1 VNNDHCSVAVAFR
14 CSDAPR
20 QDISSNEIR
29 RCCQLKQLLEI
40 EKMTCFAI
48 QDLRSALTICKFCVL
63 APLRKHKTLHACHQ
77 SSSHTLLQQLHW
89 LCIEYRVNFKIANI
103 TFRTLNSFQ
112 STYLR
117 IHCLSCSSV
126 HSLLQVFQHQSA
138 LRSIRTHFTRRPQ
151 PQCRRP

>member
-1 VNNDHCSVAVAFR
+1 MLSVKTTSGNREDDLLCNSGSAFS
-14 CSDAPR
+14 CMS
-20 QDISSNEIR
+20 INTIIR
-29 RCCQLKQLLEI
+29 VRLSAL
-40 EKMTCFAI
+40 
-48 QDLRSALTICKFCVL
+48 ALTICKFCVL

-89 LCIEYRVNFKIANI
+89 LCIKYRVNFKIANI